1 LVIPFYHFF
10 KPISGFVNYRE
21 KDGKLSK
28 ALNSMIRLAEGAGFE
43 PAVLQRRTTVFK
55 TVTIGHS
62 DTPPRTC
69 GLCILYRGGGENAMI
84 FDLSRRS
91 SVGESDSRVVD

>member
-1 LVIPFYHFF
+1 VGIDIP
-10 KPISGFVNYRE
+10 
-21 KDGKLSK
+21 DG
-28 ALNSMIRLAEGAGFE
+28 LAEGVGFE
-43 PAVLQRRTTVFK
+43 PTVLQRRTTVFK

-84 FDLSRRS
+84 FNLSRRS